1 MSFDVNEGDESPT
14 RFRFRAF
21 QEAAY
26 SDSDV
31 DTTMQCRPPHLDR
44 LLSTIKIRLH
54 SMDCHLLFHFR
65 LEERGVT
72 RTGIRNAEGARSRE
86 QEARGNQ

>member
-1 MSFDVNEGDESPT
+1 MSFDINEGDESPT

-21 QEAAY
+21 QQEAAY

-44 LLSTIKIRLH
+44 LLSTIKIG
-54 SMDCHLLFHFR
+54 FHGLSLALTFPP
-65 LEERGVT
+65 
-72 RTGIRNAEGARSRE
+72 
-86 QEARGNQ
+86 